1 MRLLVGI
8 ILVLMIIGLAQ
19 SSQLGGTTGKVIL
32 LGGMSK
38 NALSM
43 PHNLLSPAN
52 TSNQTN
58 ITNETNITGQWN
70 ALVAIKNP
78 MSTIPVSNRYKNVNS
93 PSSIQANSIAYRFT
107 T

>member
-1 MRLLVGI
+1 MRLLVVI
-8 ILVLMIIGLAQ
+8 ILVLMVIGLAE
-19 SSQLGGTTGKVIL
+19 STQLGGTTGKVNL

-43 PHNLLSPAN
+43 PNNFLSPAN
-52 TSNQTN
+52 ISNQTN

>member
-1 MRLLVGI
+1 MRLLIGI
-8 ILVLMIIGLAQ
+8 VLVLMVIGLAE
-19 SSQLGGTTGKVIL
+19 STQLGGTTSNVIL

-43 PHNLLSPAN
+43 PQNLLIPVN
-52 TSNQTN
+52 NSNQTN

-78 MSTIPVSNRYKNVNS
+78 MSTIPVTNRYKNVNS
-93 PSSIQANSIAYRFT
+93 PGSIQANSIAYRFT